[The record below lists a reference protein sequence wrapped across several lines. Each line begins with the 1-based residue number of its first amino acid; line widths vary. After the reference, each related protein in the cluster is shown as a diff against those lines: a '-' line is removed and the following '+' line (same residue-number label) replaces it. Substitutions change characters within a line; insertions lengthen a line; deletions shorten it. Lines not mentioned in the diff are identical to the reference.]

1 MSHTPGPWK
10 FEVVEDTGRFMGC
23 KRLDGE
29 GESTVIDLSDEWDG
43 WPESGQDLQMTISK
57 EDAALIE
64 AAPEML
70 EKIKRLEAEKA
81 ESEHAL
87 GFAVDA
93 VERLEVEKA
102 EMGKV
107 LLLVKVMI
115 DSHAKHLTR
124 GSGYHRLVEVIKNQG
139 KARGEE

>member
-1 MSHTPGPWK
+1 MTEPKFTPGPWYVYNNG
-10 FEVVEDTGRFMGC
+10 FYLET
-23 KRLDGE
+23 
-29 GESTVIDLSDEWDG
+29 TN
-43 WPESGQDLQMTISK
+43 ESGQEAPTISISDIHDK
-57 EDAALIE
+57 NISNANLIA

-70 EKIKRLEAEKA
+70 EKIQRLEAEKA

-87 GFAVDA
+87 GFAVEA
-93 VERLEVEKA
+93 VERLEAEKA

-115 DSHAKHLTR
+115 DSHAKHLTC